1 MKHDEKPVITG
12 TLIWYYFICQRE
24 VWLMSRQINSY
35 QDNPFLELGR
45 FLQEE
50 SYARDK
56 KNIRFENIELDV
68 IRSKGGRQ
76 IIGEVKKSS
85 KFLKSATMQLAFYL
99 KQLEKYGIQAEGE
112 LLFPKERK
120 RINVTLTESIR
131 QELAAAEQAILEIVQ
146 KETPPAAKPI
156 KWCRNCSYREFCF
169 S

>member
-1 MKHDEKPVITG
+1 MKELSVNG
-12 TLIWYYFICQRE
+12 TLIWYYFICPRE

-50 SYARDK
+50 SYAREK
-56 KNIRFENIELDV
+56 KSIRLENMELDIV
-68 IRSKGGRQ
+68 RRKDGRQ

-85 KFLKSATMQLAFYL
+85 RFLKSATMQLAFYL
-99 KQLEKYGIQAEGE
+99 KQLEKYGIHTEGE

-120 RINVTLTESIR
+120 RVTVQLTPALR
-131 QELAAAEQAILEIVQ
+131 KELQAAEQAIVEIAQ
-146 KETPPAAKPI
+146 QETPPPARPV